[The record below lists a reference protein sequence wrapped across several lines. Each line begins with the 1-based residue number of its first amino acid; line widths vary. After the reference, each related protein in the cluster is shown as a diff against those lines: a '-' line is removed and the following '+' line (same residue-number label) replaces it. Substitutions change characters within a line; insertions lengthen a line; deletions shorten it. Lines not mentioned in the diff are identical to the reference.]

1 MRPGTVIFGAAVSVA
16 LLIVAGV
23 LYSLSGDGSGEHHRR
38 SVDLV
43 RQIQLASSD
52 WSAEITRVRSN
63 PFADF
68 DTLAAFIP
76 QMARLKQD
84 LTDEALRI
92 PDLPDRITA
101 DVQAY
106 LNAIEAKEE
115 RIERFKT
122 GYAVVR
128 NSSRYLPLAATNVL
142 QLAQGANDPVLRQRI
157 SGLTRDINLFLAT
170 PTPTTEARLK
180 DEIERLRGDSVAY
193 TPDLANALANLLAH
207 ADVLVSRQGPTEELF
222 RLATSDE
229 IADLTDNL
237 VRSLEFERSRADLAT
252 TRYQQGVLAVIGVLV
267 VFWALLALQQRV
279 RSSRAAATAGQQE
292 PSVAAAPARA
302 QPSLAA
308 PAEQTTVAAEPTPS
322 PRSPRTVRDTEP
334 FPSAVRAAEP
344 ALLHGFVVQCIA
356 GTLATSTDEIVGRM
370 EFLGRTQLKIHEAL
384 ETGDAGAMFA
394 DGANLKEEID
404 SIAAIAQNVRQKM
417 NGFADLAKRLESVAV
432 ASPADRAARS
442 MISVNTCIEDVIA
455 ATGAER
461 RASIVKS
468 LGDIP
473 EIFASEGEFRL
484 LLAEVIEN
492 SLLAVQDLAD
502 RQGIVKIETA
512 QKNGDILITVIDN
525 GAGIAPEMRTQIFK
539 PFFTSREDAI
549 GIGLTL
555 AGHLAKQYEG
565 VIKINSLLGQ
575 GTVARITLPASI
587 AGP

>member
-1 MRPGTVIFGAAVSVA
+1 MRAGTVIFGAAVSVA

-106 LNAIEAKEE
+106 LKAIEAKEE

-252 TRYQQGVLAVIGVLV
+252 TRYQQGILAVIGVLI
-267 VFWALLALQQRV
+267 VFWALLALQQRF

-302 QPSLAA
+302 EPSLAERA
-308 PAEQTTVAAEPTPS
+308 MGAAEPTPP
-322 PRSPRTVRDTEP
+322 PRSPPTARDREP
-334 FPSAVRAAEP
+334 SPSAVRAAEP

-417 NGFADLAKRLESVAV
+417 NGFADLAKRLESVTA
-432 ASPADRAARS
+432 ASPTDRAARS

-461 RASIVKS
+461 RANIVKS

-525 GAGIAPEMRTQIFK
+525 GAGIAPEMRMQIFK